1 MQELVWELCMS
12 NVLHGIYAIFGSKKY
27 FNGIHTHIFHFG
39 LLDPSTIIYL
49 SQILNLFHATLI
61 APNYGTFYIVLMQT
75 NSFELIKTLKKKT
88 LLIDEQT
95 NQIFYWF
102 WFCISLSLSSSL
114 THTHNIFQ
122 LTVKFNA
129 HKHLQWRVLR

>member
-12 NVLHGIYAIFGSKKY
+12 NVLHGINEIFGSKKY

-75 NSFELIKTLKKKT
+75 NSFELIKTLKKKNF
-88 LLIDEQT
+88 ID
-95 NQIFYWF
+95 
-102 WFCISLSLSSSL
+102 
-114 THTHNIFQ
+114 
-122 LTVKFNA
+122 
-129 HKHLQWRVLR
+129 R